1 MKSDFIIALTQL
13 AAERNLSKDIVLSAI
28 EAALASAYRRDSIAA
43 GQNISVKLDPNSGD
57 VNVSIVKTVV
67 EQVEDPLTEMTLAD
81 AKKISPIADLGDNVP
96 IGELPHSAGR
106 IAAQTAKQV
115 VIQRLRE
122 AERDIVFQE
131 YSDKVGEVYT
141 VAVQRIESGRHVIV
155 ELGRAEAVLPMS
167 EQSPYD
173 RYRVGQRYKV
183 LLKSIDQSVRGP
195 EIIVS
200 RADKALVRRLFE
212 MEVPEI
218 YNGAVEIV
226 GIAREA
232 GSRSKVAV
240 FARQEGVDAVGSCVG
255 LRGIRIQ
262 NIVNELHGEKIDVV
276 EWSRDPTRFIKN
288 SLSPALVMKVQVDQE
303 EETAMAVVPERQL
316 SLAIGKEGQNA
327 RLAAKLTGLKIDIIS
342 DVEATER
349 EAEQPSWRRRRPPK
363 RPRARLRSQPL
374 SCRRR
379 RRPRS
384 VSRCRLPP
392 SSRRKSP
399 RCLRP
404 PQPFPRKC
412 SPLPKSSSL
421 PLRRRPRSKF
431 RPLRPKSRYPKS
443 RRLANTSSRRF
454 PRSSSSWRT
463 SLNPCP
469 WRKRPLPARL
479 AGRYLEHQPGRRRRQ
494 WGYPVRRGYRGVG
507 AARFAWRWRQATSW
521 RRWRRQSTTRALE
534 TEMTPAKRHVPLRM
548 CIVCGAKGPKR
559 DFTRIVSTPEDGVKV
574 DRTGNSRAGGV
585 CMR

>member
-67 EQVEDPLTEMTLAD
+67 EQVEDPLIEITLAD

-96 IGELPHSAGR
+96 TGALPHSAGR

-131 YSDKVGEVYT
+131 YADKVGEVYT
-141 VAVQRIESGRHVIV
+141 VAVQRIESGRHVVV

-183 LLKSIDQSVRGP
+183 LLKSIDQSARGP

-303 EETAMAVVPERQL
+303 EGTATAVVPERQL

-342 DVEATER
+342 DVEAAAI
-349 EAEQPSWRRRRPPK
+349 EAEQAKLAAQKAAEEAARPAPKPKPAPVVQEEKPVAVGEPMAVPSVVEEEVEVLEPAATVPEELQPAAEVAQPAVAAAQPVQITTDTPEVEVPDVAEVGEYVEPEIPEELFFVEDEPEPVPVGEEATPLHDLPDDIWNISQGGAGDSGVIRF
-363 RPRARLRSQPL
+363 AEDIEELALRG
-374 SCRRR
+374 
-379 RRPRS
+379 
-384 VSRCRLPP
+384 SR
-392 SSRRKSP
+392 
-399 RCLRP
+399 
-404 PQPFPRKC
+404 
-412 SPLPKSSSL
+412 
-421 PLRRRPRSKF
+421 
-431 RPLRPKSRYPKS
+431 
-443 RRLANTSSRRF
+443 
-454 PRSSSSWRT
+454 
-463 SLNPCP
+463 
-469 WRKRPLPARL
+469 
-479 AGRYLEHQPGRRRRQ
+479 GGGGRRRR
-494 WGYPVRRGYRGVG
+494 GGGGGNRRRGPVRRR
-507 AARFAWRWRQATSW
+507 
-521 RRWRRQSTTRALE
+521 
-534 TEMTPAKRHVPLRM
+534 
-548 CIVCGAKGPKR
+548 
-559 DFTRIVSTPEDGVKV
+559 
-574 DRTGNSRAGGV
+574 
-585 CMR
+585 

>member
-67 EQVEDPLTEMTLAD
+67 EQVEDPLTEITLAD

-96 IGELPHSAGR
+96 TGALPHSAGR

-131 YSDKVGEVYT
+131 YADKVGEVYT
-141 VAVQRIESGRHVIV
+141 VTVQRIESGRHVTV

-288 SLSPALVMKVQVDQE
+288 SLSPALVMKVQVEQE
-303 EETAMAVVPERQL
+303 EETATAVVPERQL

-349 EAEQPSWRRRRPPK
+349 EAEQ
-363 RPRARLRSQPL
+363 
-374 SCRRR
+374 
-379 RRPRS
+379 
-384 VSRCRLPP
+384 
-392 SSRRKSP
+392 
-399 RCLRP
+399 
-404 PQPFPRKC
+404 
-412 SPLPKSSSL
+412 
-421 PLRRRPRSKF
+421 
-431 RPLRPKSRYPKS
+431 
-443 RRLANTSSRRF
+443 
-454 PRSSSSWRT
+454 
-463 SLNPCP
+463 
-469 WRKRPLPARL
+469 ARL
-479 AGRYLEHQPGRRRRQ
+479 AAQKAAEEAARPAPEPEPAPAPVAEEEAPAAVGEPMPVPSVVEEEVEVLEPAATVPEEVQPAAEVEQPAVAEAAPVEVPVDAPEVDVPEIAEIGEYVEPEIPEELFTVEDQPEPVPVAEEATPLHDLPDDIWNISAGGGGDSGVIRFAEDIEELALRGSRGGGGRRRR
-494 WGYPVRRGYRGVG
+494 GGGGGNRRRGP
-507 AARFAWRWRQATSW
+507 AR
-521 RRWRRQSTTRALE
+521 RR
-534 TEMTPAKRHVPLRM
+534 
-548 CIVCGAKGPKR
+548 
-559 DFTRIVSTPEDGVKV
+559 
-574 DRTGNSRAGGV
+574 
-585 CMR
+585 

>member
-67 EQVEDPLTEMTLAD
+67 EQVEDPLTEITLAD
-81 AKKISPIADLGDNVP
+81 AKRISPIADLGDNVP
-96 IGELPHSAGR
+96 TGALPHSAGR

-131 YSDKVGEVYT
+131 YADKVGEVYT
-141 VAVQRIESGRHVIV
+141 ITVQRIESGRHVIV
-155 ELGRAEAVLPMS
+155 ELGRAEAVLPMA

-183 LLKSIDQSVRGP
+183 LLKSIDQSARGP

-240 FARQEGVDAVGSCVG
+240 FAKQEGVDAVGSCVG

-288 SLSPALVMKVQVDQE
+288 SLSPALVMKVQVEQE
-303 EETAMAVVPERQL
+303 EGTATAVVPERQL

-342 DVEATER
+342 DVEATEL
-349 EAEQPSWRRRRPPK
+349 EAERAKLAAQKAAEEAARPTPEPEPVVQEEEPAAVGEPIAVPAVEEGEVEILEPAAIVPDEMQPAAEVKEPAVAEAELVQAVTDTPEVDVPEVVETGEYVEPEIPEELFFEEEPEPVPVAEEATPLHDLPDDIWNISAGVSGDSGVIRFAEDIEELAARG
-363 RPRARLRSQPL
+363 PR
-374 SCRRR
+374 
-379 RRPRS
+379 
-384 VSRCRLPP
+384 
-392 SSRRKSP
+392 
-399 RCLRP
+399 
-404 PQPFPRKC
+404 
-412 SPLPKSSSL
+412 
-421 PLRRRPRSKF
+421 
-431 RPLRPKSRYPKS
+431 
-443 RRLANTSSRRF
+443 
-454 PRSSSSWRT
+454 
-463 SLNPCP
+463 
-469 WRKRPLPARL
+469 
-479 AGRYLEHQPGRRRRQ
+479 GGGGRRRR
-494 WGYPVRRGYRGVG
+494 GGGGGNRRRGP
-507 AARFAWRWRQATSW
+507 AR
-521 RRWRRQSTTRALE
+521 RR
-534 TEMTPAKRHVPLRM
+534 
-548 CIVCGAKGPKR
+548 
-559 DFTRIVSTPEDGVKV
+559 
-574 DRTGNSRAGGV
+574 
-585 CMR
+585 

>member
-303 EETAMAVVPERQL
+303 EDTAMAVVPERQL

-349 EAEQPSWRRRRPPK
+349 EAEQAKLAAQKAAEEAARPAPEPAPVVQEEAPAAVGEPIPAPTVVEEDEPEVLAPAAAVPEEVQPAAEVEQPAAAEAAPVEVPTVAPEVEIPEVAEIGEYVEPEIPEELFFVEDEPEPVPVAEEATPLHDLPDDIWNISQGGAGDSGVI
-363 RPRARLRSQPL
+363 RFAEDIEELALRG
-374 SCRRR
+374 
-379 RRPRS
+379 
-384 VSRCRLPP
+384 SR
-392 SSRRKSP
+392 
-399 RCLRP
+399 
-404 PQPFPRKC
+404 
-412 SPLPKSSSL
+412 
-421 PLRRRPRSKF
+421 
-431 RPLRPKSRYPKS
+431 
-443 RRLANTSSRRF
+443 
-454 PRSSSSWRT
+454 
-463 SLNPCP
+463 
-469 WRKRPLPARL
+469 
-479 AGRYLEHQPGRRRRQ
+479 GGGGRRRR
-494 WGYPVRRGYRGVG
+494 GGGGGNRRRGS
-507 AARFAWRWRQATSW
+507 T
-521 RRWRRQSTTRALE
+521 RRR
-534 TEMTPAKRHVPLRM
+534 
-548 CIVCGAKGPKR
+548 
-559 DFTRIVSTPEDGVKV
+559 
-574 DRTGNSRAGGV
+574 
-585 CMR
+585 

>member
-67 EQVEDPLTEMTLAD
+67 EQVEDPLIEITLAD

-96 IGELPHSAGR
+96 TGALPHSAGR

-131 YSDKVGEVYT
+131 YADKVGEVYT
-141 VAVQRIESGRHVIV
+141 VAVQRIESGRHVVV

-183 LLKSIDQSVRGP
+183 LLKSIDQSARGP

-288 SLSPALVMKVQVDQE
+288 SLSPALVMKVKVDQE
-303 EETAMAVVPERQL
+303 EGTATAVVPERQL

-342 DVEATER
+342 DVEAAAI
-349 EAEQPSWRRRRPPK
+349 EAEQAKLAAQQAAEEASRPAPKPKPAPVVQEEAPDAVGEPMAVPSVVEEEVKVLAPAATVPEELQPAAEVAQPAVAAAQPVQITTDTPEVEVPDVAEVGEYVELEIPEELFFVEDEPEPVPVGEEATPLHDLPDDIWNISQGGTGDSGVIRF
-363 RPRARLRSQPL
+363 AEDIEELALRG
-374 SCRRR
+374 
-379 RRPRS
+379 
-384 VSRCRLPP
+384 SR
-392 SSRRKSP
+392 
-399 RCLRP
+399 
-404 PQPFPRKC
+404 
-412 SPLPKSSSL
+412 
-421 PLRRRPRSKF
+421 
-431 RPLRPKSRYPKS
+431 
-443 RRLANTSSRRF
+443 
-454 PRSSSSWRT
+454 
-463 SLNPCP
+463 
-469 WRKRPLPARL
+469 
-479 AGRYLEHQPGRRRRQ
+479 GGGGRRRR
-494 WGYPVRRGYRGVG
+494 GGGGRRRRGP
-507 AARFAWRWRQATSW
+507 AR
-521 RRWRRQSTTRALE
+521 RR
-534 TEMTPAKRHVPLRM
+534 
-548 CIVCGAKGPKR
+548 
-559 DFTRIVSTPEDGVKV
+559 
-574 DRTGNSRAGGV
+574 
-585 CMR
+585 

>member
-67 EQVEDPLTEMTLAD
+67 EEVEDPLTEMTLAD

-96 IGELPHSAGR
+96 TGALPHSAGR

-131 YSDKVGEVYT
+131 YSDKAGEVYT
-141 VAVQRIESGRHVIV
+141 VAVQRIESGRHVVV

-183 LLKSIDQSVRGP
+183 LLKSIDQSARGP

-288 SLSPALVMKVQVDQE
+288 SLSPALVMKVQVEQE
-303 EETAMAVVPERQL
+303 EGAATAVVPERQL

-342 DVEATER
+342 DVEATAI
-349 EAEQPSWRRRRPPK
+349 EAEQAKLAAQKAAEEAARPAPKPAPVVQEEAPAAVGEPIPVPSVVEEEDTEVLAPAATVPEE
-363 RPRARLRSQPL
+363 LQPAAE
-374 SCRRR
+374 
-379 RRPRS
+379 
-384 VSRCRLPP
+384 VA
-392 SSRRKSP
+392 
-399 RCLRP
+399 
-404 PQPFPRKC
+404 QPAAAEAAPVDVPIEMPEVAGIGEYVEPEIPEELFFVEDEPEPVPVAEEAT
-412 SPLPKSSSL
+412 PLHD
-421 PLRRRPRSKF
+421 
-431 RPLRPKSRYPKS
+431 
-443 RRLANTSSRRF
+443 
-454 PRSSSSWRT
+454 
-463 SLNPCP
+463 
-469 WRKRPLPARL
+469 L
-479 AGRYLEHQPGRRRRQ
+479 AG
-494 WGYPVRRGYRGVG
+494 
-507 AARFAWRWRQATSW
+507 
-521 RRWRRQSTTRALE
+521 
-534 TEMTPAKRHVPLRM
+534 
-548 CIVCGAKGPKR
+548 
-559 DFTRIVSTPEDGVKV
+559 
-574 DRTGNSRAGGV
+574 
-585 CMR
+585 

>member
-67 EQVEDPLTEMTLAD
+67 EEVEDPLVEMTLAD
-81 AKKISPIADLGDNVP
+81 AKKISPIAELGDNVP
-96 IGELPHSAGR
+96 TGALPHSAGR

-141 VAVQRIESGRHVIV
+141 VAVQRIESGRHVVV
-155 ELGRAEAVLPMS
+155 ELGRAEAVLPMT

-183 LLKSIDQSVRGP
+183 LLKSIDQSARGP

-288 SLSPALVMKVQVDQE
+288 SLSPALVMKVQVEQE
-303 EETAMAVVPERQL
+303 EGTATAVVPERQL

-342 DVEATER
+342 DIEATALEAERAKLAAQKAAEEAARPAPEPAPVVQEEAPAAVGEPVQIPSVVEQEEAEILAPAATVPEEVQPAAEVVQPAAAEAAPVEAPTEVPEVAGIGEYVEPEIPEELFFVEDEPEPVPVAE
-349 EAEQPSWRRRRPPK
+349 EATPLHDLPDEIWNISQGGAGDSGVIRF
-363 RPRARLRSQPL
+363 AEDIEELALRG
-374 SCRRR
+374 
-379 RRPRS
+379 
-384 VSRCRLPP
+384 SR
-392 SSRRKSP
+392 
-399 RCLRP
+399 
-404 PQPFPRKC
+404 
-412 SPLPKSSSL
+412 
-421 PLRRRPRSKF
+421 
-431 RPLRPKSRYPKS
+431 
-443 RRLANTSSRRF
+443 
-454 PRSSSSWRT
+454 
-463 SLNPCP
+463 
-469 WRKRPLPARL
+469 
-479 AGRYLEHQPGRRRRQ
+479 GGGGRRRR
-494 WGYPVRRGYRGVG
+494 GGGGGNRRRG
-507 AARFAWRWRQATSW
+507 SS
-521 RRWRRQSTTRALE
+521 RRR
-534 TEMTPAKRHVPLRM
+534 
-548 CIVCGAKGPKR
+548 
-559 DFTRIVSTPEDGVKV
+559 
-574 DRTGNSRAGGV
+574 
-585 CMR
+585 

>member
-67 EQVEDPLTEMTLAD
+67 EQVEDPLTEITLAD

-96 IGELPHSAGR
+96 TGALPHSAGR

-131 YSDKVGEVYT
+131 YADKVGEVYT
-141 VAVQRIESGRHVIV
+141 VTVQRIESGRHVTV

-288 SLSPALVMKVQVDQE
+288 SLSPALVMKVQVEQE
-303 EETAMAVVPERQL
+303 EETATAVVPERQL

-349 EAEQPSWRRRRPPK
+349 EAEQ
-363 RPRARLRSQPL
+363 
-374 SCRRR
+374 
-379 RRPRS
+379 
-384 VSRCRLPP
+384 
-392 SSRRKSP
+392 
-399 RCLRP
+399 
-404 PQPFPRKC
+404 
-412 SPLPKSSSL
+412 
-421 PLRRRPRSKF
+421 
-431 RPLRPKSRYPKS
+431 
-443 RRLANTSSRRF
+443 
-454 PRSSSSWRT
+454 
-463 SLNPCP
+463 
-469 WRKRPLPARL
+469 ARL
-479 AGRYLEHQPGRRRRQ
+479 AAQKAAEEAARPAPEPEPAPAPVAEEEAPAAVGEPMPVPSVVEEEVEVLEPAATVPEEVQPAAEVEQPAVAEAAPVEVPVDAPEVEVPEIAEVGEYVEPEIPEELFTVEDQPEPVPVAEEATPLHDLPDDIWNISAGGGGDSGVIRFAEDIEELALRGSRGGGGRRRR
-494 WGYPVRRGYRGVG
+494 GGGGGNRRRGP
-507 AARFAWRWRQATSW
+507 AR
-521 RRWRRQSTTRALE
+521 RR
-534 TEMTPAKRHVPLRM
+534 
-548 CIVCGAKGPKR
+548 
-559 DFTRIVSTPEDGVKV
+559 
-574 DRTGNSRAGGV
+574 
-585 CMR
+585 

>member
-67 EQVEDPLTEMTLAD
+67 EQVEDPLTEMSLAD

-96 IGELPHSAGR
+96 TGALPHSAGR

-141 VAVQRIESGRHVIV
+141 VAVQRIESGRHVVV
-155 ELGRAEAVLPMS
+155 ELGRAEAVLPML

-183 LLKSIDQSVRGP
+183 LLKSIDQSARGP

-303 EETAMAVVPERQL
+303 EGTATAVVPERQL

-342 DVEATER
+342 DVEATAI
-349 EAEQPSWRRRRPPK
+349 EAEQAKLAAQKAAEEAARPAPKPEPAPVVQEEAPAAVGEPMAVPSVVEDDVEVLEPAASVPEEMQPAAEVAQPAAAEATPIEVPTDTPEVEMPDVAGIGEYVQPEIPEDLFFVEDEPVPVAEEATPLHDLPDDIWNISQGGPGDSGVIRF
-363 RPRARLRSQPL
+363 AEDIEELALRG
-374 SCRRR
+374 
-379 RRPRS
+379 
-384 VSRCRLPP
+384 SR
-392 SSRRKSP
+392 
-399 RCLRP
+399 
-404 PQPFPRKC
+404 
-412 SPLPKSSSL
+412 
-421 PLRRRPRSKF
+421 
-431 RPLRPKSRYPKS
+431 
-443 RRLANTSSRRF
+443 
-454 PRSSSSWRT
+454 
-463 SLNPCP
+463 
-469 WRKRPLPARL
+469 
-479 AGRYLEHQPGRRRRQ
+479 GGGGRRRR
-494 WGYPVRRGYRGVG
+494 GGGGGNRRRGP
-507 AARFAWRWRQATSW
+507 AR
-521 RRWRRQSTTRALE
+521 RR
-534 TEMTPAKRHVPLRM
+534 
-548 CIVCGAKGPKR
+548 
-559 DFTRIVSTPEDGVKV
+559 
-574 DRTGNSRAGGV
+574 
-585 CMR
+585 

>member
-67 EQVEDPLTEMTLAD
+67 EQVEDPLTEITLAD

-96 IGELPHSAGR
+96 TGALPHSAGR

-131 YSDKVGEVYT
+131 YADKVGEVYT
-141 VAVQRIESGRHVIV
+141 VAVQRIESGRHVVV

-183 LLKSIDQSVRGP
+183 LLKSIDQSARGP

-288 SLSPALVMKVQVDQE
+288 SLSPALVMKVKVDQE
-303 EETAMAVVPERQL
+303 EGTATAVVPERQL

-342 DVEATER
+342 DVEAAAI
-349 EAEQPSWRRRRPPK
+349 EAEQAKLVAQKAVEEAARPAPKPKPAPVVQEEKPAAVGEPMAVPSVVEEEVEVLEPAATVPEELQPAAEVAQPAGAAAQPVQITTDTPEVEVPDVAEVGEYVELEIPEELFFVEDEPEPVPVGEEATPLHDLPDDIWNISQGGAGDSGVIRF
-363 RPRARLRSQPL
+363 AEDIEELALRG
-374 SCRRR
+374 
-379 RRPRS
+379 
-384 VSRCRLPP
+384 SR
-392 SSRRKSP
+392 
-399 RCLRP
+399 
-404 PQPFPRKC
+404 
-412 SPLPKSSSL
+412 
-421 PLRRRPRSKF
+421 
-431 RPLRPKSRYPKS
+431 
-443 RRLANTSSRRF
+443 
-454 PRSSSSWRT
+454 
-463 SLNPCP
+463 
-469 WRKRPLPARL
+469 
-479 AGRYLEHQPGRRRRQ
+479 GGGGRRRR
-494 WGYPVRRGYRGVG
+494 GGGGRRRRGP
-507 AARFAWRWRQATSW
+507 AR
-521 RRWRRQSTTRALE
+521 RR
-534 TEMTPAKRHVPLRM
+534 
-548 CIVCGAKGPKR
+548 
-559 DFTRIVSTPEDGVKV
+559 
-574 DRTGNSRAGGV
+574 
-585 CMR
+585 

>member
-67 EQVEDPLTEMTLAD
+67 EQVEDPLTEITLAD

-96 IGELPHSAGR
+96 TGALPHSAGR

-131 YSDKVGEVYT
+131 YADKVGEVYT
-141 VAVQRIESGRHVIV
+141 VTVQRIESGRHVTV

-288 SLSPALVMKVQVDQE
+288 SLSPALVMKVQVEQE
-303 EETAMAVVPERQL
+303 EETATAVVPERQL

-349 EAEQPSWRRRRPPK
+349 EAEQ
-363 RPRARLRSQPL
+363 
-374 SCRRR
+374 
-379 RRPRS
+379 
-384 VSRCRLPP
+384 
-392 SSRRKSP
+392 
-399 RCLRP
+399 
-404 PQPFPRKC
+404 
-412 SPLPKSSSL
+412 
-421 PLRRRPRSKF
+421 
-431 RPLRPKSRYPKS
+431 
-443 RRLANTSSRRF
+443 
-454 PRSSSSWRT
+454 
-463 SLNPCP
+463 
-469 WRKRPLPARL
+469 ARL
-479 AGRYLEHQPGRRRRQ
+479 AAQKAAEEAARPAPEPEPAPAPVAEEEAPAAVGEPMPVPSVVEEEVEVLDPAATVPEEVLPAAEVEQPAVAEAAPVEVPVDAPEVDVPEVAEVGEYVEPEIPEELFTVEDQPEPVPVAEEATPLHDLPDDIWNISAGGAGDSGVIRFAEDIEELALRGSRGGGGRRRR
-494 WGYPVRRGYRGVG
+494 GGGGGNRRRGP
-507 AARFAWRWRQATSW
+507 AR
-521 RRWRRQSTTRALE
+521 RR
-534 TEMTPAKRHVPLRM
+534 
-548 CIVCGAKGPKR
+548 
-559 DFTRIVSTPEDGVKV
+559 
-574 DRTGNSRAGGV
+574 
-585 CMR
+585 

>member
-1 MKSDFIIALTQL
+1 MKSDFFIALTQL

-67 EQVEDPLTEMTLAD
+67 EEVEDPLTEMTLAD
-81 AKKISPIADLGDNVP
+81 AKKISPIAALGDNVP
-96 IGELPHSAGR
+96 TGALPHSAGR

-183 LLKSIDQSVRGP
+183 LLKSIDQSIRGP

-232 GSRSKVAV
+232 G
-240 FARQEGVDAVGSCVG
+240 
-255 LRGIRIQ
+255 
-262 NIVNELHGEKIDVV
+262 
-276 EWSRDPTRFIKN
+276 
-288 SLSPALVMKVQVDQE
+288 
-303 EETAMAVVPERQL
+303 
-316 SLAIGKEGQNA
+316 
-327 RLAAKLTGLKIDIIS
+327 
-342 DVEATER
+342 
-349 EAEQPSWRRRRPPK
+349 
-363 RPRARLRSQPL
+363 
-374 SCRRR
+374 
-379 RRPRS
+379 
-384 VSRCRLPP
+384 
-392 SSRRKSP
+392 
-399 RCLRP
+399 
-404 PQPFPRKC
+404 
-412 SPLPKSSSL
+412 
-421 PLRRRPRSKF
+421 
-431 RPLRPKSRYPKS
+431 
-443 RRLANTSSRRF
+443 
-454 PRSSSSWRT
+454 
-463 SLNPCP
+463 
-469 WRKRPLPARL
+469 
-479 AGRYLEHQPGRRRRQ
+479 
-494 WGYPVRRGYRGVG
+494 
-507 AARFAWRWRQATSW
+507 
-521 RRWRRQSTTRALE
+521 
-534 TEMTPAKRHVPLRM
+534 
-548 CIVCGAKGPKR
+548 
-559 DFTRIVSTPEDGVKV
+559 
-574 DRTGNSRAGGV
+574 
-585 CMR
+585 

>member
-67 EQVEDPLTEMTLAD
+67 EEVEDPLTEMTLAD

-303 EETAMAVVPERQL
+303 EGAAMAVVPERQL

-342 DVEATER
+342 DVEATVL
-349 EAEQPSWRRRRPPK
+349 EAEQAKLAAQKAAEEAARPAPEPEPAPVMQEEAPAAVGEPMPAPTVVEEEEPEVLAPAATVPEALQPAAEVAQPAAAEAAPVEAPTVMPEVEMPEVAEIGEYVEPEIPEELFFVEDEPEPVPVAEEATPLHDLPDDIWNISQGGAGDSGVI
-363 RPRARLRSQPL
+363 RFAEDIEELALRG
-374 SCRRR
+374 
-379 RRPRS
+379 
-384 VSRCRLPP
+384 SR
-392 SSRRKSP
+392 
-399 RCLRP
+399 
-404 PQPFPRKC
+404 
-412 SPLPKSSSL
+412 
-421 PLRRRPRSKF
+421 
-431 RPLRPKSRYPKS
+431 
-443 RRLANTSSRRF
+443 
-454 PRSSSSWRT
+454 
-463 SLNPCP
+463 
-469 WRKRPLPARL
+469 
-479 AGRYLEHQPGRRRRQ
+479 GGGGRRRR
-494 WGYPVRRGYRGVG
+494 GGGGGGNRRRGG
-507 AARFAWRWRQATSW
+507 SS
-521 RRWRRQSTTRALE
+521 RRR
-534 TEMTPAKRHVPLRM
+534 
-548 CIVCGAKGPKR
+548 
-559 DFTRIVSTPEDGVKV
+559 
-574 DRTGNSRAGGV
+574 
-585 CMR
+585 

>member
-67 EQVEDPLTEMTLAD
+67 EQVEDPLIEITLAD

-96 IGELPHSAGR
+96 IGALPHSAGR

-131 YSDKVGEVYT
+131 YADKVGEVYT
-141 VAVQRIESGRHVIV
+141 VAVQRIESGRHVVV

-183 LLKSIDQSVRGP
+183 LLKSIDQSARGP

-303 EETAMAVVPERQL
+303 EGTATAVVPERQL

-342 DVEATER
+342 DVEAAAI
-349 EAEQPSWRRRRPPK
+349 EAEQAKLAAQKAAEEAARPAPKPKPAPVVQEEKPAAVGEPMAVPSVVEEEVEVLEPAATVPEELQPAAEVAQPAVAAAQPVQITTDTPEVEVPDVAEVGEYVEPEIPEELFFVEDEPEPVPVGEEATPLHDLPDDIWNISQGGAGDSGVIRF
-363 RPRARLRSQPL
+363 AEDIEELALRG
-374 SCRRR
+374 
-379 RRPRS
+379 
-384 VSRCRLPP
+384 SR
-392 SSRRKSP
+392 
-399 RCLRP
+399 
-404 PQPFPRKC
+404 
-412 SPLPKSSSL
+412 
-421 PLRRRPRSKF
+421 
-431 RPLRPKSRYPKS
+431 
-443 RRLANTSSRRF
+443 
-454 PRSSSSWRT
+454 
-463 SLNPCP
+463 
-469 WRKRPLPARL
+469 
-479 AGRYLEHQPGRRRRQ
+479 GGGGRRRR
-494 WGYPVRRGYRGVG
+494 GGGGGNRRRGP
-507 AARFAWRWRQATSW
+507 AR
-521 RRWRRQSTTRALE
+521 RR
-534 TEMTPAKRHVPLRM
+534 
-548 CIVCGAKGPKR
+548 
-559 DFTRIVSTPEDGVKV
+559 
-574 DRTGNSRAGGV
+574 
-585 CMR
+585 

>member
-67 EQVEDPLTEMTLAD
+67 EEVEDPLTEMTLAD

-96 IGELPHSAGR
+96 IGELPHSSGR

-155 ELGRAEAVLPMS
+155 ELGRAEAVLPMT

-183 LLKSIDQSVRGP
+183 LLKSIDQSARGP

-288 SLSPALVMKVQVDQE
+288 SLSPALVMKVHVEQE
-303 EETAMAVVPERQL
+303 EGTATAVVPERQL

-342 DVEATER
+342 DVEATVL
-349 EAEQPSWRRRRPPK
+349 EAEQAKLAAQKAAEEAARPAPE
-363 RPRARLRSQPL
+363 REPAPVEEAAPAAVGEPMPAPTVVEEEETEILAPAATVPDVLQPAAEVAQPAAAAAAPVEAPTVMPDVEVPEVTEVGEYVEPEIPEELFFVEDEPEPVPVGEEATPLHDLPDEIWNISQGGGGDSGVIRFAEDIEELALRG
-374 SCRRR
+374 
-379 RRPRS
+379 
-384 VSRCRLPP
+384 SR
-392 SSRRKSP
+392 
-399 RCLRP
+399 
-404 PQPFPRKC
+404 
-412 SPLPKSSSL
+412 
-421 PLRRRPRSKF
+421 
-431 RPLRPKSRYPKS
+431 
-443 RRLANTSSRRF
+443 
-454 PRSSSSWRT
+454 
-463 SLNPCP
+463 
-469 WRKRPLPARL
+469 
-479 AGRYLEHQPGRRRRQ
+479 GGGGRRRR
-494 WGYPVRRGYRGVG
+494 GGGGGNRRRG
-507 AARFAWRWRQATSW
+507 SS
-521 RRWRRQSTTRALE
+521 RRR
-534 TEMTPAKRHVPLRM
+534 
-548 CIVCGAKGPKR
+548 
-559 DFTRIVSTPEDGVKV
+559 
-574 DRTGNSRAGGV
+574 
-585 CMR
+585 

>member
-67 EQVEDPLTEMTLAD
+67 EEVEDPLTEMTLAD
-81 AKKISPIADLGDNVP
+81 AKKISPIAELGDNVP
-96 IGELPHSAGR
+96 TGALPHSAGR

-183 LLKSIDQSVRGP
+183 LLKSIDQSARGP

-303 EETAMAVVPERQL
+303 EGTAMAVVPERQL

-342 DVEATER
+342 DVEATVL
-349 EAEQPSWRRRRPPK
+349 EAEQAKLAAQKAAEEAARPAPEPEPVPVVQEETPAAVGEPIPAPAVVEVEEPEVLAPAATVADELQPAAEVAQPVVAEAAPVDAATVAPEVEMPDVAEIGEYVEPEIPEELFFVEDEPEPVPVGEEATPLHDLPDDIWNISQGGAGDSGVI
-363 RPRARLRSQPL
+363 RFAEDIEELALRG
-374 SCRRR
+374 
-379 RRPRS
+379 
-384 VSRCRLPP
+384 SR
-392 SSRRKSP
+392 
-399 RCLRP
+399 
-404 PQPFPRKC
+404 
-412 SPLPKSSSL
+412 
-421 PLRRRPRSKF
+421 
-431 RPLRPKSRYPKS
+431 
-443 RRLANTSSRRF
+443 
-454 PRSSSSWRT
+454 
-463 SLNPCP
+463 
-469 WRKRPLPARL
+469 
-479 AGRYLEHQPGRRRRQ
+479 GGGGRRRR
-494 WGYPVRRGYRGVG
+494 GGGGGNRRRGG
-507 AARFAWRWRQATSW
+507 SS
-521 RRWRRQSTTRALE
+521 RRR
-534 TEMTPAKRHVPLRM
+534 
-548 CIVCGAKGPKR
+548 
-559 DFTRIVSTPEDGVKV
+559 
-574 DRTGNSRAGGV
+574 
-585 CMR
+585 

>member
-67 EQVEDPLTEMTLAD
+67 EQVEDPLTEITLAD

-96 IGELPHSAGR
+96 TGALPHSAGR

-131 YSDKVGEVYT
+131 YADKVGEVYT
-141 VAVQRIESGRHVIV
+141 VTVQRIESGRHVTV

-288 SLSPALVMKVQVDQE
+288 SLSPALVMKVQVEQE
-303 EETAMAVVPERQL
+303 EETATAVVPERQL

-349 EAEQPSWRRRRPPK
+349 EAEQ
-363 RPRARLRSQPL
+363 
-374 SCRRR
+374 
-379 RRPRS
+379 
-384 VSRCRLPP
+384 
-392 SSRRKSP
+392 
-399 RCLRP
+399 
-404 PQPFPRKC
+404 
-412 SPLPKSSSL
+412 
-421 PLRRRPRSKF
+421 
-431 RPLRPKSRYPKS
+431 
-443 RRLANTSSRRF
+443 
-454 PRSSSSWRT
+454 
-463 SLNPCP
+463 
-469 WRKRPLPARL
+469 ARL
-479 AGRYLEHQPGRRRRQ
+479 AAQKAAEEAARPAPEPEPAPAPVAEEEAPAAVGEPMPVPSVVEEEVEVLEPAATVQEEMQPAAEVEQPAVAETPPVEVPVDAPEVDVPEVAEVGEYVEPEIPEELFTVEDQPEPVPVAEEATPLHDLPDDIWNISAGGGGDSGVIRFAEDIEELALRGSRGGGGRRRR
-494 WGYPVRRGYRGVG
+494 GGGGGNRRRGP
-507 AARFAWRWRQATSW
+507 AR
-521 RRWRRQSTTRALE
+521 RR
-534 TEMTPAKRHVPLRM
+534 
-548 CIVCGAKGPKR
+548 
-559 DFTRIVSTPEDGVKV
+559 
-574 DRTGNSRAGGV
+574 
-585 CMR
+585 

>member
-67 EQVEDPLTEMTLAD
+67 EQVEDPLTEITLAD

-96 IGELPHSAGR
+96 TGALPHSAGR

-131 YSDKVGEVYT
+131 YADKVGEVYT
-141 VAVQRIESGRHVIV
+141 VTVQRIESGRHVTV

-288 SLSPALVMKVQVDQE
+288 SLSPALVMKVQVEQE
-303 EETAMAVVPERQL
+303 EETATAVVPERQL

-349 EAEQPSWRRRRPPK
+349 EAEQ
-363 RPRARLRSQPL
+363 
-374 SCRRR
+374 
-379 RRPRS
+379 
-384 VSRCRLPP
+384 
-392 SSRRKSP
+392 
-399 RCLRP
+399 
-404 PQPFPRKC
+404 
-412 SPLPKSSSL
+412 
-421 PLRRRPRSKF
+421 
-431 RPLRPKSRYPKS
+431 
-443 RRLANTSSRRF
+443 
-454 PRSSSSWRT
+454 
-463 SLNPCP
+463 
-469 WRKRPLPARL
+469 ARL
-479 AGRYLEHQPGRRRRQ
+479 AAQKAAEEAARPAPEPEPAPAPVAEEEAPAAVGEPMPVPSVVEEEVEVLEPAATVPEEVQPAAEVEQPAVAEAAPVEVPVDAPEVDVPEVAEIGEYVEPEIPEELFTVEDQPEPVPVAEEATPLHDLPDDIWNISAGGGGDSGVIRFAEDIEELALRGSRGGGGRRRR
-494 WGYPVRRGYRGVG
+494 GGGGGNRRRGP
-507 AARFAWRWRQATSW
+507 AR
-521 RRWRRQSTTRALE
+521 RR
-534 TEMTPAKRHVPLRM
+534 
-548 CIVCGAKGPKR
+548 
-559 DFTRIVSTPEDGVKV
+559 
-574 DRTGNSRAGGV
+574 
-585 CMR
+585 

>member
-67 EQVEDPLTEMTLAD
+67 EEVEDPLTEITLAD
-81 AKKISPIADLGDNVP
+81 AKRISPIAELGDNVP
-96 IGELPHSAGR
+96 TGALPHSAGR

-183 LLKSIDQSVRGP
+183 LLKSIDQSARGP

-303 EETAMAVVPERQL
+303 EGTAMAVVPERQL

-327 RLAAKLTGLKIDIIS
+327 RLAAKLTGLKVDIIS
-342 DVEATER
+342 DVEATVL
-349 EAEQPSWRRRRPPK
+349 EAEQAKLAAQKAAEEAAQPAPEPVPAAVEEAPAAVGEPIPVPTVEEKEAEILAPAAAVAEELEPVAEVEQPAVAEATPVDISGEAPPVEMPEVAEVGEYVEPEIPEELFFVEEEPEPVAVAEEATPLHDLPDDIWNISAGGAGDSGVI
-363 RPRARLRSQPL
+363 RFAEDIEELALRG
-374 SCRRR
+374 
-379 RRPRS
+379 
-384 VSRCRLPP
+384 SR
-392 SSRRKSP
+392 
-399 RCLRP
+399 
-404 PQPFPRKC
+404 
-412 SPLPKSSSL
+412 
-421 PLRRRPRSKF
+421 
-431 RPLRPKSRYPKS
+431 
-443 RRLANTSSRRF
+443 
-454 PRSSSSWRT
+454 
-463 SLNPCP
+463 
-469 WRKRPLPARL
+469 
-479 AGRYLEHQPGRRRRQ
+479 GGGGRRRR
-494 WGYPVRRGYRGVG
+494 GGGGGGNRRRGG
-507 AARFAWRWRQATSW
+507 SS
-521 RRWRRQSTTRALE
+521 RRR
-534 TEMTPAKRHVPLRM
+534 
-548 CIVCGAKGPKR
+548 
-559 DFTRIVSTPEDGVKV
+559 
-574 DRTGNSRAGGV
+574 
-585 CMR
+585 

>member
-67 EQVEDPLTEMTLAD
+67 EQVEDPLIEITLAD

-96 IGELPHSAGR
+96 TGALPHSAGR

-131 YSDKVGEVYT
+131 YADKVGEVYT
-141 VAVQRIESGRHVIV
+141 VAVQRIESGRHVVV

-183 LLKSIDQSVRGP
+183 LLKSIDQSARGP

-288 SLSPALVMKVQVDQE
+288 SLSPALVMKVKVDQE
-303 EETAMAVVPERQL
+303 EGTATAVVPERQL

-342 DVEATER
+342 DVEAAAI
-349 EAEQPSWRRRRPPK
+349 EAEQAKLVAQKAVEEAARPAPKPKPAPVVQEEKPAAVGEPMAVPSVVEEEVEVLEPAATVPEELQPAAEVAQPAGAAAQPVQITTDTPEVEVPDVAEVGEYVELEIPEELFFVEDEPEPVPVGEEATPLHDLPDDIWNISQGGAGDSGVIRF
-363 RPRARLRSQPL
+363 AEDIEELALRG
-374 SCRRR
+374 
-379 RRPRS
+379 
-384 VSRCRLPP
+384 SR
-392 SSRRKSP
+392 
-399 RCLRP
+399 
-404 PQPFPRKC
+404 
-412 SPLPKSSSL
+412 
-421 PLRRRPRSKF
+421 
-431 RPLRPKSRYPKS
+431 
-443 RRLANTSSRRF
+443 
-454 PRSSSSWRT
+454 
-463 SLNPCP
+463 
-469 WRKRPLPARL
+469 
-479 AGRYLEHQPGRRRRQ
+479 GGGGRRRR
-494 WGYPVRRGYRGVG
+494 GGGGRRRRGP
-507 AARFAWRWRQATSW
+507 AR
-521 RRWRRQSTTRALE
+521 RR
-534 TEMTPAKRHVPLRM
+534 
-548 CIVCGAKGPKR
+548 
-559 DFTRIVSTPEDGVKV
+559 
-574 DRTGNSRAGGV
+574 
-585 CMR
+585 

>member
-67 EQVEDPLTEMTLAD
+67 EQVEDPLIEITLAD

-96 IGELPHSAGR
+96 TGALPHSAGR

-131 YSDKVGEVYT
+131 YADKVGEVYT
-141 VAVQRIESGRHVIV
+141 VAVQRIESGRHVVV

-183 LLKSIDQSVRGP
+183 LLKSIDQSARGP

-218 YNGAVEIV
+218 YNGTVEIV

-303 EETAMAVVPERQL
+303 EGTATAVVPERQL

-342 DVEATER
+342 DVEAAAI
-349 EAEQPSWRRRRPPK
+349 EAEQAKLAAQKAAEEATRPAPKPKPAPVVQEEAPDAVGEPMAVPSVVEEEVKVLAPAATVPEELQPAAEVAQPAVAAAQPVEITTDTPEVEVPDVAEVGEYVEPEIPEELFFVEDEPEPVPVGEEATPLHDLPDDIWNISQGGAGDSGVIRF
-363 RPRARLRSQPL
+363 AEDIEELALRG
-374 SCRRR
+374 
-379 RRPRS
+379 
-384 VSRCRLPP
+384 SR
-392 SSRRKSP
+392 
-399 RCLRP
+399 
-404 PQPFPRKC
+404 
-412 SPLPKSSSL
+412 
-421 PLRRRPRSKF
+421 
-431 RPLRPKSRYPKS
+431 
-443 RRLANTSSRRF
+443 
-454 PRSSSSWRT
+454 
-463 SLNPCP
+463 
-469 WRKRPLPARL
+469 
-479 AGRYLEHQPGRRRRQ
+479 GGGGRRRR
-494 WGYPVRRGYRGVG
+494 GGGGRRRRGP
-507 AARFAWRWRQATSW
+507 AR
-521 RRWRRQSTTRALE
+521 RR
-534 TEMTPAKRHVPLRM
+534 
-548 CIVCGAKGPKR
+548 
-559 DFTRIVSTPEDGVKV
+559 
-574 DRTGNSRAGGV
+574 
-585 CMR
+585 

>member
-67 EQVEDPLTEMTLAD
+67 EQVEDPLIEITLAD

-96 IGELPHSAGR
+96 TGALPHSAGR

-131 YSDKVGEVYT
+131 YADKVGEVYT
-141 VAVQRIESGRHVIV
+141 VAVQRIESGRHVVV

-183 LLKSIDQSVRGP
+183 LLKSIDQSARGP

-303 EETAMAVVPERQL
+303 EGTATAVVPERQL

-342 DVEATER
+342 DVEAAAI
-349 EAEQPSWRRRRPPK
+349 EAEQAKLAAQKAAEEAARPAPKPKPAPVVEEEAPDAVGEPMAVPSVVEEEVKVLAPAATVPEELQPAAEVAQPAVAAAQPVQITTDTPEVEVPDVAEVGEYVELEIPEELFFVEDEPEPVPVGEEATPLHDLPDDIWNISQGGAGDSGVIRF
-363 RPRARLRSQPL
+363 AEDIEELALRG
-374 SCRRR
+374 
-379 RRPRS
+379 
-384 VSRCRLPP
+384 SR
-392 SSRRKSP
+392 
-399 RCLRP
+399 
-404 PQPFPRKC
+404 
-412 SPLPKSSSL
+412 
-421 PLRRRPRSKF
+421 
-431 RPLRPKSRYPKS
+431 
-443 RRLANTSSRRF
+443 
-454 PRSSSSWRT
+454 
-463 SLNPCP
+463 
-469 WRKRPLPARL
+469 
-479 AGRYLEHQPGRRRRQ
+479 GGGGRRRR
-494 WGYPVRRGYRGVG
+494 GGGGRRRRGP
-507 AARFAWRWRQATSW
+507 AR
-521 RRWRRQSTTRALE
+521 RR
-534 TEMTPAKRHVPLRM
+534 
-548 CIVCGAKGPKR
+548 
-559 DFTRIVSTPEDGVKV
+559 
-574 DRTGNSRAGGV
+574 
-585 CMR
+585 

>member
-67 EQVEDPLTEMTLAD
+67 EEVEDPLTEMTLAD

-96 IGELPHSAGR
+96 TGALPHSAGR

-141 VAVQRIESGRHVIV
+141 VAVQRIESGRHVVV

-183 LLKSIDQSVRGP
+183 LLKSIDQSARGP

-288 SLSPALVMKVQVDQE
+288 SLSPALVMKVQVEQE
-303 EETAMAVVPERQL
+303 EGAATAVVPERQL

-342 DVEATER
+342 DVEATAI
-349 EAEQPSWRRRRPPK
+349 EAEQAKLAAQKAAEEAARPAPKPAPVVQEEAPAAVGEPIPVPSVVEEEDTEVLAPAATVPEELQPAAEVAQPAAAAAAPVDVPIEMPEVAGIGEYVEPEIPEELFFVEDEPEPVPVAEEATPLHDLPDDIWNISQGGSGDSGVIRF
-363 RPRARLRSQPL
+363 AEDIEELALRG
-374 SCRRR
+374 
-379 RRPRS
+379 
-384 VSRCRLPP
+384 SR
-392 SSRRKSP
+392 
-399 RCLRP
+399 
-404 PQPFPRKC
+404 
-412 SPLPKSSSL
+412 
-421 PLRRRPRSKF
+421 
-431 RPLRPKSRYPKS
+431 
-443 RRLANTSSRRF
+443 
-454 PRSSSSWRT
+454 
-463 SLNPCP
+463 
-469 WRKRPLPARL
+469 
-479 AGRYLEHQPGRRRRQ
+479 GGGGRRRR
-494 WGYPVRRGYRGVG
+494 GGGGGGNRRRG
-507 AARFAWRWRQATSW
+507 TS
-521 RRWRRQSTTRALE
+521 RRR
-534 TEMTPAKRHVPLRM
+534 
-548 CIVCGAKGPKR
+548 
-559 DFTRIVSTPEDGVKV
+559 
-574 DRTGNSRAGGV
+574 
-585 CMR
+585 

>member
-67 EQVEDPLTEMTLAD
+67 EEVEDPLVEMTLAD
-81 AKKISPIADLGDNVP
+81 AKKISPIAELGDNVP
-96 IGELPHSAGR
+96 TGALPHSAGR

-141 VAVQRIESGRHVIV
+141 VAVQRIESGRHVVV
-155 ELGRAEAVLPMS
+155 ELGRAEAVLPMT

-183 LLKSIDQSVRGP
+183 LLKSIDQSARGP

-288 SLSPALVMKVQVDQE
+288 SLSPALVMKVQVEQE
-303 EETAMAVVPERQL
+303 EGTATAVVPERQL

-342 DVEATER
+342 DIEATALEAERAKLAAQKAAEEAARPAPEPAPVVQEEAPAAVGEPIQIPSVVEQEEAETLAPAATVPEEVQPAAEVVQPAAAEAAPVEAPTEVPEVAGIGEYVEPEIPEELFFVEDEPEPVPVAE
-349 EAEQPSWRRRRPPK
+349 EATPLHDLPDEIWNISQGGAGDSGVIRF
-363 RPRARLRSQPL
+363 AEDIEELALRG
-374 SCRRR
+374 
-379 RRPRS
+379 
-384 VSRCRLPP
+384 SR
-392 SSRRKSP
+392 
-399 RCLRP
+399 
-404 PQPFPRKC
+404 
-412 SPLPKSSSL
+412 
-421 PLRRRPRSKF
+421 
-431 RPLRPKSRYPKS
+431 
-443 RRLANTSSRRF
+443 
-454 PRSSSSWRT
+454 
-463 SLNPCP
+463 
-469 WRKRPLPARL
+469 
-479 AGRYLEHQPGRRRRQ
+479 GGGGRRRR
-494 WGYPVRRGYRGVG
+494 GGGGGNRRRG
-507 AARFAWRWRQATSW
+507 SS
-521 RRWRRQSTTRALE
+521 RRR
-534 TEMTPAKRHVPLRM
+534 
-548 CIVCGAKGPKR
+548 
-559 DFTRIVSTPEDGVKV
+559 
-574 DRTGNSRAGGV
+574 
-585 CMR
+585 

>member
-67 EQVEDPLTEMTLAD
+67 EQVEDPLTEITLAD

-96 IGELPHSAGR
+96 TGALPHSAGR

-131 YSDKVGEVYT
+131 YADKVGEVYT
-141 VAVQRIESGRHVIV
+141 ITVQRIESGRHVIV
-155 ELGRAEAVLPMS
+155 ELGRAEAVLPIA

-240 FARQEGVDAVGSCVG
+240 FAKQEGVDAVGSCVG

-288 SLSPALVMKVQVDQE
+288 SLSPALVMKVQVEQE
-303 EETAMAVVPERQL
+303 EGAATAVVPERQL

-342 DVEATER
+342 DVEATEV
-349 EAEQPSWRRRRPPK
+349 EAERAKLAAQKAAEEAARPAPEPEPVVQEEEPAAVGEPMAVPSVEEEEVVVLEPAAIVADVLQPAAEVPEPAVAEAEPVQAVTDVPEVAEVGEYVEPEIPEELFFEEEPEPVPVAEEATPLHDLPDDIWNISAGVSGDSGVIRFAEDIEELA
-363 RPRARLRSQPL
+363 ARG
-374 SCRRR
+374 
-379 RRPRS
+379 
-384 VSRCRLPP
+384 SR
-392 SSRRKSP
+392 
-399 RCLRP
+399 
-404 PQPFPRKC
+404 
-412 SPLPKSSSL
+412 
-421 PLRRRPRSKF
+421 
-431 RPLRPKSRYPKS
+431 
-443 RRLANTSSRRF
+443 
-454 PRSSSSWRT
+454 
-463 SLNPCP
+463 
-469 WRKRPLPARL
+469 
-479 AGRYLEHQPGRRRRQ
+479 GGGGRRRR
-494 WGYPVRRGYRGVG
+494 GGGGGNRRRGP
-507 AARFAWRWRQATSW
+507 AR
-521 RRWRRQSTTRALE
+521 RR
-534 TEMTPAKRHVPLRM
+534 
-548 CIVCGAKGPKR
+548 
-559 DFTRIVSTPEDGVKV
+559 
-574 DRTGNSRAGGV
+574 
-585 CMR
+585 

>member
-67 EQVEDPLTEMTLAD
+67 EQVEDPLIEITLAD

-96 IGELPHSAGR
+96 TGALPHSAGR

-131 YSDKVGEVYT
+131 YADKVGEVYT
-141 VAVQRIESGRHVIV
+141 VAVQRIESGRHVVV

-183 LLKSIDQSVRGP
+183 LLKSIDQSARGP

-288 SLSPALVMKVQVDQE
+288 SLSPALVMKVKVDQE
-303 EETAMAVVPERQL
+303 EGTATAVVPERQL

-342 DVEATER
+342 DVEAAAI
-349 EAEQPSWRRRRPPK
+349 EAEQ
-363 RPRARLRSQPL
+363 
-374 SCRRR
+374 
-379 RRPRS
+379 
-384 VSRCRLPP
+384 
-392 SSRRKSP
+392 
-399 RCLRP
+399 
-404 PQPFPRKC
+404 
-412 SPLPKSSSL
+412 
-421 PLRRRPRSKF
+421 
-431 RPLRPKSRYPKS
+431 
-443 RRLANTSSRRF
+443 
-454 PRSSSSWRT
+454 
-463 SLNPCP
+463 
-469 WRKRPLPARL
+469 
-479 AGRYLEHQPGRRRRQ
+479 
-494 WGYPVRRGYRGVG
+494 
-507 AARFAWRWRQATSW
+507 
-521 RRWRRQSTTRALE
+521 
-534 TEMTPAKRHVPLRM
+534 AKLVAQKA
-548 CIVCGAKGPKR
+548 V
-559 DFTRIVSTPEDGVKV
+559 
-574 DRTGNSRAGGV
+574 
-585 CMR
+585 

>member
-67 EQVEDPLTEMTLAD
+67 EQVEDPLIEITLAD

-96 IGELPHSAGR
+96 TGALPHSAGR

-131 YSDKVGEVYT
+131 YADKVGEVYT
-141 VAVQRIESGRHVIV
+141 VAVQRIESGRHVVV

-183 LLKSIDQSVRGP
+183 LLKSIDQSARGP

-303 EETAMAVVPERQL
+303 EGTATAVVPERQL

-342 DVEATER
+342 DVEAAAI
-349 EAEQPSWRRRRPPK
+349 EAEQAKLAAQKAAEEATRPAPKPKPAPVVQEEAPDAVGEPMAVPSVVEEEVEVLEPAATVPEELQPAAEVAQPAVAAAQPVQITTDTPEVEVPDVAEVGEYVEPEIPEELFFVEDEPEPVPVGEEATPLHDLPDDIWNISQGGAGDSGVIRF
-363 RPRARLRSQPL
+363 AEDIEELALRG
-374 SCRRR
+374 
-379 RRPRS
+379 
-384 VSRCRLPP
+384 SR
-392 SSRRKSP
+392 
-399 RCLRP
+399 
-404 PQPFPRKC
+404 
-412 SPLPKSSSL
+412 
-421 PLRRRPRSKF
+421 
-431 RPLRPKSRYPKS
+431 
-443 RRLANTSSRRF
+443 
-454 PRSSSSWRT
+454 
-463 SLNPCP
+463 
-469 WRKRPLPARL
+469 
-479 AGRYLEHQPGRRRRQ
+479 GGGGRRRR
-494 WGYPVRRGYRGVG
+494 GGGGRRRRGP
-507 AARFAWRWRQATSW
+507 AR
-521 RRWRRQSTTRALE
+521 RR
-534 TEMTPAKRHVPLRM
+534 
-548 CIVCGAKGPKR
+548 
-559 DFTRIVSTPEDGVKV
+559 
-574 DRTGNSRAGGV
+574 
-585 CMR
+585 

>member
-67 EQVEDPLTEMTLAD
+67 EQVEDPLIEITLAD

-96 IGELPHSAGR
+96 TGALPHSAGR

-131 YSDKVGEVYT
+131 YADKVGEVYT
-141 VAVQRIESGRHVIV
+141 VAVQRIESGRHVVV

-183 LLKSIDQSVRGP
+183 LLKSIDQSARGP

-288 SLSPALVMKVQVDQE
+288 SLSPALVMKVKVDQE
-303 EETAMAVVPERQL
+303 EGTATAVVPERQL

-342 DVEATER
+342 DVEAAAI
-349 EAEQPSWRRRRPPK
+349 EAEQAKLVAQKAVEEAARPAPKPKPAPVVQEEKPAAVGEPMAVPSVVEEEVEVLEPAATVPEELQPAAEVAQPAGAAAQPVQITTDTPEVEVPDVAEVGEYVEPEIPEELFFVEDEPEPVPVGEEATPLHDLPDDIWNISQGGAGDSGVIRF
-363 RPRARLRSQPL
+363 AEDIEELALRG
-374 SCRRR
+374 
-379 RRPRS
+379 
-384 VSRCRLPP
+384 SR
-392 SSRRKSP
+392 
-399 RCLRP
+399 
-404 PQPFPRKC
+404 
-412 SPLPKSSSL
+412 
-421 PLRRRPRSKF
+421 
-431 RPLRPKSRYPKS
+431 
-443 RRLANTSSRRF
+443 
-454 PRSSSSWRT
+454 
-463 SLNPCP
+463 
-469 WRKRPLPARL
+469 
-479 AGRYLEHQPGRRRRQ
+479 GGGGRRRR
-494 WGYPVRRGYRGVG
+494 GGGGRRRRGP
-507 AARFAWRWRQATSW
+507 AR
-521 RRWRRQSTTRALE
+521 RR
-534 TEMTPAKRHVPLRM
+534 
-548 CIVCGAKGPKR
+548 
-559 DFTRIVSTPEDGVKV
+559 
-574 DRTGNSRAGGV
+574 
-585 CMR
+585 

>member
-67 EQVEDPLTEMTLAD
+67 EQVEDPLIEITLAD

-96 IGELPHSAGR
+96 TGALPHSAGR

-131 YSDKVGEVYT
+131 YADKVGEVYT
-141 VAVQRIESGRHVIV
+141 VAVQRIESGRHVVV

-183 LLKSIDQSVRGP
+183 LLKSIDQSARGP

-288 SLSPALVMKVQVDQE
+288 SLSPALVMKVKVDQE
-303 EETAMAVVPERQL
+303 EGTATAVVPERQL

-342 DVEATER
+342 DVEAAAI
-349 EAEQPSWRRRRPPK
+349 EAEQAKLVAQKAVEEAARPAPKPKPAPVVQEEKPAAVGEPMAVPSVVEEEVEVLEPAATVPEELQPAAEVAQPAVAAAQPVQITTDTPEVEVPDVAEVGEYVEPEIPEELFFVEDEPEPVPVGEEATPLHDLPDDIWNISQGGAGDSGVIRF
-363 RPRARLRSQPL
+363 AEDIEELALRG
-374 SCRRR
+374 
-379 RRPRS
+379 
-384 VSRCRLPP
+384 SR
-392 SSRRKSP
+392 
-399 RCLRP
+399 
-404 PQPFPRKC
+404 
-412 SPLPKSSSL
+412 
-421 PLRRRPRSKF
+421 
-431 RPLRPKSRYPKS
+431 
-443 RRLANTSSRRF
+443 
-454 PRSSSSWRT
+454 
-463 SLNPCP
+463 
-469 WRKRPLPARL
+469 
-479 AGRYLEHQPGRRRRQ
+479 GGGGRRRR
-494 WGYPVRRGYRGVG
+494 GGGGRRRRGP
-507 AARFAWRWRQATSW
+507 AR
-521 RRWRRQSTTRALE
+521 RR
-534 TEMTPAKRHVPLRM
+534 
-548 CIVCGAKGPKR
+548 
-559 DFTRIVSTPEDGVKV
+559 
-574 DRTGNSRAGGV
+574 
-585 CMR
+585 

>member
-67 EQVEDPLTEMTLAD
+67 EQVEDPLIEITLAD

-96 IGELPHSAGR
+96 TGALPHSAGR

-131 YSDKVGEVYT
+131 YADKVGEVYT
-141 VAVQRIESGRHVIV
+141 VAVQRIESGRHVVV

-183 LLKSIDQSVRGP
+183 LLKSIDQSARGP

-303 EETAMAVVPERQL
+303 EGTATAVVPERQL

-342 DVEATER
+342 DVEAAAI
-349 EAEQPSWRRRRPPK
+349 EAEQAKLAAQQAAEEASRPAPKPKPAPVVQEEAPDAVGEPMAVPSVVEEEVKVLAPAATVPEELQPAAEVAQPAVAAAQPVQITTDTPEVEVPDVAEVGEYVELEIPEELFFVEDEPEPVPVGEEATPLHDLPDDIWNISQGGTGDSGVIRF
-363 RPRARLRSQPL
+363 AEDIEELALRG
-374 SCRRR
+374 
-379 RRPRS
+379 
-384 VSRCRLPP
+384 SR
-392 SSRRKSP
+392 
-399 RCLRP
+399 
-404 PQPFPRKC
+404 
-412 SPLPKSSSL
+412 
-421 PLRRRPRSKF
+421 
-431 RPLRPKSRYPKS
+431 
-443 RRLANTSSRRF
+443 
-454 PRSSSSWRT
+454 
-463 SLNPCP
+463 
-469 WRKRPLPARL
+469 
-479 AGRYLEHQPGRRRRQ
+479 GGGGRRRR
-494 WGYPVRRGYRGVG
+494 GGGGRRRRGP
-507 AARFAWRWRQATSW
+507 AR
-521 RRWRRQSTTRALE
+521 RR
-534 TEMTPAKRHVPLRM
+534 
-548 CIVCGAKGPKR
+548 
-559 DFTRIVSTPEDGVKV
+559 
-574 DRTGNSRAGGV
+574 
-585 CMR
+585 